1 MNFQTLC
8 WLQSVL
14 DANKTLSVA
23 LARSLP
29 KLSLC
34 NHSLENLIRRN
45 YPTLS
50 DTAAKQVVSDL
61 ISETA
66 ACCNAFHRFFEHM
79 DPQGFSA
86 PPALKP
92 NTVQL
97 RESVDLERRRLGIS
111 AQVDADRVLLLRTV
125 HPITRYSRTASGSPY
140 DPEIQLALEQA
151 HAEAFHAGLLTNS
164 CLPSPCTVVFWHVYS
179 RSNHQ
184 SCISYPDNDNYLAKS
199 IIDLICAVFG
209 LQDIGTELALFHS
222 TALDDD
228 LPPMTYVF
236 GVPNDL
242 DLTPFLSFQD
252 VKSRLLRA

>member
-14 DANKTLSVA
+14 DASNTLSTA

-34 NHSLENLIRRN
+34 SRSLEDLIRSN
-45 YPTLS
+45 SPALS
-50 DTAAKQVVSDL
+50 DTVARQVISDL

-92 NTVQL
+92 HLEQL

-111 AQVDADRVLLLRTV
+111 AQIDADRVLLLRTV

-151 HAEAFHAGLLTNS
+151 HAEAYHAGLLANS
-164 CLPSPCTVVFWHVYS
+164 CLPSPCTVFFWHVYS

-184 SCISYPDNDNYLAKS
+184 SCISYPDNDNYLTKS

-209 LQDIGTELALFHS
+209 LQDIGTELSLFHS

-228 LPPMTYVF
+228 LAPLTYVF
-236 GVPNDL
+236 VVPNDS
-242 DLTPFLSFQD
+242 DLASFLSFPS
-252 VKSRLLRA
+252 VKERLLRA

>member
-14 DANKTLSVA
+14 DANKTLSAV

-50 DTAAKQVVSDL
+50 DTAAKQVISDL

-92 NTVQL
+92 HVEQL

-111 AQVDADRVLLLRTV
+111 AQVDADHVLLL
-125 HPITRYSRTASGSPY
+125 
-140 DPEIQLALEQA
+140 
-151 HAEAFHAGLLTNS
+151 
-164 CLPSPCTVVFWHVYS
+164 
-179 RSNHQ
+179 
-184 SCISYPDNDNYLAKS
+184 
-199 IIDLICAVFG
+199 
-209 LQDIGTELALFHS
+209 
-222 TALDDD
+222 
-228 LPPMTYVF
+228 
-236 GVPNDL
+236 
-242 DLTPFLSFQD
+242 
-252 VKSRLLRA
+252 

>member
-1 MNFQTLC
+1 MNLNTVC
-8 WLQSVL
+8 WLSSAL
-14 DANKTLSVA
+14 DAGNVLSAA
-23 LARSLP
+23 LKRAQSRLSRCNRSL
-29 KLSLC
+29 
-34 NHSLENLIRRN
+34 EDLIRSN
-45 YPTLS
+45 SPALS
-50 DTAAKQVVSDL
+50 DTAARQVISDL

-66 ACCNAFHRFFEHM
+66 TCCNAFHRFYEHM
-79 DPQGFSA
+79 GPQGFSA
-86 PPALKP
+86 PPALEP
-92 NTVQL
+92 LMEQL
-97 RESVDLERRRLGIS
+97 RKSVEAERRRLSIS

-236 GVPNDL
+236 VVPNDL
-242 DLTPFLSFQD
+242 DLTLFLSFQA